1 MGNAIY
7 GKNLSCFDTV
17 EHCAEHCGKY
27 ECVFV
32 DKCNGNAN
40 LNYICLPIDTR
51 YLTWILFACFLI
63 VILTCS
69 AIVACYACRAIKHSF
84 RHAIATENDIIF
96 YNTRNVVTMPHPA
109 AKQYRDYREPPRENE
124 REWNLR
130 KNGYY

>member
-69 AIVACYACRAIKHSF
+69 AIVASSKKIDRFYLTTAGGKTTKNIK
-84 RHAIATENDIIF
+84 
-96 YNTRNVVTMPHPA
+96 
-109 AKQYRDYREPPRENE
+109 
-124 REWNLR
+124 
-130 KNGYY
+130 

>member
-7 GKNLSCFDTV
+7 GKNLSCYDTI
-17 EHCAEHCGKY
+17 EHCSSQCGKY

-40 LNYICLPIDTR
+40 LNYICLPVDTR
-51 YLTWILFACFLI
+51 YFAWILFACFLI
-63 VILTCS
+63 VIVTCS

-84 RHAIATENDIIF
+84 RHAVGTDGDIIF
-96 YNTRNVVTMPHPA
+96 YNTRNVMTVPHPGA
-109 AKQYRDYREPPRENE
+109 YKYGNYREESREE
-124 REWNLR
+124 RDWNLR